1 MAGGTAPNNRV
12 STQTFYEALLK
23 QNDRMDDM
31 ERRIMGELKGLPT
44 RVETNSDEIKTLRK
58 RSNLND
64 IVVLVV
70 GVVVSA
76 ITTAIGNK

>member
-1 MAGGTAPNNRV
+1 MTGGTAPNNKV
-12 STQTFYEALLK
+12 STEKFYEALLK

-31 ERRIMGELKGLPT
+31 ERRIMGELKGLPIQ
-44 RVETNSDEIKTLRK
+44 VETNSKEIETLRK

-70 GVVVSA
+70 GVVASA
-76 ITTAIGNK
+76 ITNAIGNK